1 MTLEISTRNQRLI
14 AIGIALLLALLA
26 TFWIVLPLWESSSL
40 QAQRVSM
47 LKRQVQTMQ
56 RLVDA
61 KPRIEAEIKALSAN
75 PEIQNLTYSADQPA
89 LAVAQLQGQLNQIF
103 SGVSASVTS
112 SQVLPESPE
121 GSLIKVSLQMTIEAN
136 IKGVVGALHAIGSAR
151 PLLTIE
157 KLSLRDPDGDWA
169 LTGQARQVNTL
180 LVDITVS
187 AYMRAP

>member
-26 TFWIVLPLWESSSL
+26 TFWIVLPLWEYSSL

>member
-121 GSLIKVSLQMTIEAN
+121 GSLTKVSLQMTIEAN

>member
-26 TFWIVLPLWESSSL
+26 TFWIVLPLWEYSSL

-121 GSLIKVSLQMTIEAN
+121 GSLTKVSLQMTIEAN